1 MQRFHWRYHLMS
13 YGKLENLFT
22 ILVSHNN
29 CVKRRNFT
37 RLVMGIV
44 YEENNYDLKLFL
56 RESNIAVCVQVKVKY
71 KI

>member
-1 MQRFHWRYHLMS
+1 VQRFHWRNYLMS
-13 YGKLENLFT
+13 YGKLENLFI
-22 ILVSHNN
+22 ILVSHND

-56 RESNIAVCVQVKVKY
+56 RESNIAVSMY
-71 KI
+71 R